1 MKYANKQIQKLEK
14 ELAKESRRQGVI
26 VYGSAAIALY
36 RYWGWRKQRLESLFD
51 IVQDVWNECAQDNT
65 VSMIQMLDNETGIEL
80 TLRENGRSYKEFD
93 FLNGK
98 LALYNIQNL
107 TSFQMIAMRRGEIQW
122 MGPTIQA
129 ALYLA
134 LHRKRR
140 FGAERISRLLSQMF
154 EIQDEFE
161 SKPERIQEEC
171 LKLTEVDII
180 YTITH
185 LHDDKD
191 EEEEEKPKERS
202 LEEVMQFK
210 EKINWID
217 EVKEELRES
226 MN

>member
-1 MKYANKQIQKLEK
+1 MYYAKKQIQKLEK

-107 TSFQMIAMRRGEIQW
+107 TPFQMIAMRRGEIQW

-161 SKPERIQEEC
+161 SKPHRIQEEC
-171 LKLTEVDII
+171 LKLTEVDIT

-191 EEEEEKPKERS
+191 EEKPKERS
-202 LEEVMQFK
+202 LEEVMQFR
-210 EKINWID
+210 EKVNWID
-217 EVKEELRES
+217 EVKEDLRES

>member
-1 MKYANKQIQKLEK
+1 MYYAKKQIQKLEK

-36 RYWGWRKQRLESLFD
+36 RYWGWRRQRLESLFD

-107 TSFQMIAMRRGEIQW
+107 TAFQMIAMRRGEIQW

-140 FGAERISRLLSQMF
+140 FGAERISRLLTQMF

-161 SKPERIQEEC
+161 NKPHRIQEEC
-171 LKLTEVDII
+171 LKLTEVDIT

-210 EKINWID
+210 EKVNWID